1 MLRINSAKDDV
12 KECFSSDHL
21 RIIFRTLIRD
31 LRIFFEVLR
40 HLALTSKLTN
50 IESCLYLVM
59 DFLLSRQ
66 NCNMYKYDA
75 YFLRTRK
82 VHLWFQLLLY
92 LGFFSSARLASA
104 SASIS
109 PFVRSFVRPSDFW
122 PQTSI
127 SLHTQQLSSLKSNI
141 RWNPWRILNEIRGYL
156 ILE

>member
-1 MLRINSAKDDV
+1 MLRINPAKDDV

-50 IESCLYLVM
+50 IEICLYLVM

-92 LGFFSSARLASA
+92 LGFF
-104 SASIS
+104 
-109 PFVRSFVRPSDFW
+109 FPSLVGFLCVQKTVVDLLLILV
-122 PQTSI
+122 I
-127 SLHTQQLSSLKSNI
+127 SLPCNL
-141 RWNPWRILNEIRGYL
+141 
-156 ILE
+156 